1 MSGIIIIPLL
11 LLASITAS
19 SVNNISTL
27 NFAIASPNIGSSNS
41 DSEPGSGSSSGSG
54 TSNDGSSSGSGTSN
68 DGSSSGSGT
77 SNDGSKTP
85 TIQYLPK
92 NGNNGNQPPPINPKN
107 EAIYCND
114 THCACSGEKDCKALR
129 DSGLCKNKDDI
140 DTQTKLDGC
149 PR

>member
-41 DSEPGSGSSSGSG
+41 DSEPGS
-54 TSNDGSSSGSGTSN
+54 
-68 DGSSSGSGT
+68 GSSSGSGT